1 MTPQE
6 RIICKYNLQYF
17 VNQLILFRLLLL
29 EKILFFVRVD
39 HPKLAGAKGRADDG
53 LTPQQ
58 RNERDKKRLEEK
70 AAKKA
75 AQKTEQAKK

>member
-1 MTPQE
+1 MARGNQRE
-6 RIICKYNLQYF
+6 LARAKNLKKQ
-17 VNQLILFRLLLL
+17 
-29 EKILFFVRVD
+29 
-39 HPKLAGAKGRADDG
+39 AGAKGRADDG

-75 AQKTEQAKK
+75 AQKADQAKK